1 MLSGF
6 EIHFLPCSLLEQ
18 GNEVRNF
25 LLLEDT
31 FCHCLWRWCCWE
43 VEILATFFAAFCLP
57 PSIQYK
63 LSLFS
68 YGRLALSSSLSSSCL
83 FSTSSRF
90 VAASHLLIYGGD
102 SAANHH
108 SSSQHL
114 LLNVML
120 LFLIAGLASYNFQQ
134 CQIMNLSWV
143 LLQWIYKIK
152 WRYIP
157 WPLNIL
163 RLPWL
168 CSITGTWYTKLC
180 IYGVMIMVWEYPGP
194 VPDMFTICFP
204 QLCACKSKQIFLLH
218 IYEKPCY
225 YNDINIWSVL
235 CFYVYCVI
243 LPWFQMLKFH
253 HLSNSLCLRCL
264 AALWNSEIT
273 GKQDDK

>member
-1 MLSGF
+1 MCQFTSLLT
-6 EIHFLPCSLLEQ
+6 EHFDLPCSLLKQ

-31 FCHCLWRWCCWE
+31 FSHCLWRWCCWQNWGWNSGNLFCSLL
-43 VEILATFFAAFCLP
+43 LAA
-57 PSIQYK
+57 SIQYE

-68 YGRLALSSSLSSSCL
+68 YGCLALSSSPLA
-83 FSTSSRF
+83 FSPP
-90 VAASHLLIYGGD
+90 AAGLLQHPICWFYGGN

-108 SSSQHL
+108 SSQHL

-134 CQIMNLSWV
+134 CQIINLSWV

-152 WRYIP
+152 WRYTP

-168 CSITGTWYTKLC
+168 CSITWTWYTKLC

-204 QLCACKSKQIFLLH
+204 QLCLQ
-218 IYEKPCY
+218 E
-225 YNDINIWSVL
+225 
-235 CFYVYCVI
+235 
-243 LPWFQMLKFH
+243 
-253 HLSNSLCLRCL
+253 
-264 AALWNSEIT
+264 
-273 GKQDDK
+273 